1 MGSVSAGASKIALI
15 CCLNI
20 VFFFPHYELW
30 KLCSSALQS
39 WFQSKIRRCNNC
51 VTSLGKWVW
60 YYINVTC
67 ISCKLY
73 LYKELR
79 AATVTWMLTWQKCY
93 HRTSRNNL
101 RFFQRTFVMFITLVP
116 LILFY
121 SFGFIFLLVM
131 KLGGTWVAMQNLPP

>member
-39 WFQSKIRRCNNC
+39 WFQHKIRRCNNC

-93 HRTSRNNL
+93 HLTAHPEITSDFSIEL
-101 RFFQRTFVMFITLVP
+101 LPCLSHWFHWSCFI
-116 LILFY
+116 
-121 SFGFIFLLVM
+121 LLV
-131 KLGGTWVAMQNLPP
+131 LFSF